1 MSTGSLPRDS
11 SDGQSKKSK
20 RNKKKI
26 ANSDFL
32 KNIFAQRSDLPKGW
46 SNSMGD
52 ISFVHTKIVR
62 MNKINEDHLNL
73 KVSRSI
79 TRRGSPCLLRV

>member
-32 KNIFAQRSDLPKGW
+32 KNIFAQRSDLPKVGAIGW
-46 SNSMGD
+46 VTYDTSGVIRPICITILYHNLLLFID
-52 ISFVHTKIVR
+52 IFHI
-62 MNKINEDHLNL
+62 
-73 KVSRSI
+73 
-79 TRRGSPCLLRV
+79 